1 MTIRPLPVALDP
13 RPGQDIDSYLVTLAA
28 VNGIASRDMTHLVSD
43 AASVTL
49 RNTRSSPTRHAPD
62 PAIMS
67 AINLL
72 TGQPEPRLRAMSL
85 LRYAP
90 SSQVGPG
97 TLLPWKPRVGCHIC
111 PRCIAEQPTVRPLWW
126 HVPHATICPWY
137 HCLLHQTCP
146 HCHQRFRINT
156 TPALPDD
163 LQRCDNRYSGSGTTV
178 VTCDQPLADLTVMSV
193 SDDEIRAAAT
203 LFDATHAE
211 KIIMWGQPTRPH
223 DYLLNVYSLTV
234 LLTHLAA
241 AGAAEDRPWTPAVH
255 QQQNGRGTA
264 RQRLSQSP
272 LHDVAARSRVLT
284 ESVGILDHA
293 EPDSA
298 ADYLAAHLHRIP
310 SDKAGP
316 LAWIAGHTHLTKTTS
331 RLTIKAIAPKRTV
344 SFQLATLLPP
354 ISVPAHAVPQCIP
367 QHLYEQYFAD
377 TLGVLDTTGRVFVA
391 LCCARRL
398 PGVRSWEDAG
408 LILGID
414 AASAVR
420 IPMNVSPRMH
430 ISTTELVNRVAAVGN
445 HLDATTNYRRREAHV
460 TTLHETPELWYPRW
474 QKRFARH
481 GTPRTG
487 IANACEWHWQYY
499 ACGKPYAQPWT
510 HSWDSQRCYR
520 FHLWCRTL
528 GKQVRPVIKLPPQ
541 RTDSTTTT

>member
-13 RPGQDIDSYLVTLAA
+13 CPGQDIDSYLVTLAT
-28 VNGIASRDMTHLVSD
+28 VNGFASRDMAHLVSD

-72 TGQPEPRLRAMSL
+72 TGQPEPRIRAMTL

-90 SSQVGPG
+90 TSHVGPG
-97 TLLPWKPRVGCHIC
+97 TLLPWKPRVGSHIC

-126 HVPHATICPWY
+126 HVPHATICPKH

-146 HCHQRFRINT
+146 HCHQRLRTNT

-178 VTCDQPLADLTVMSV
+178 VTCNQPLTDLTVTSA
-193 SDDEIRAAAT
+193 SDDEIHAAAT

-211 KIIMWGQPTRPH
+211 TIMLWGQPTQPH

-241 AGAAEDRPWTPAVH
+241 AGAAEDHPWTPAVH

-272 LHDVAARSRVLT
+272 LHDVNARSRILT
-284 ESVGILDHA
+284 ESVSILDHA
-293 EPDSA
+293 DPDSA
-298 ADYLAAHLHRIP
+298 ADHLAAHLHQIP
-310 SDKAGP
+310 SDAAGP

-344 SFQLATLLPP
+344 SYQLATLLPP

-398 PGVRSWEDAG
+398 PGVRSWENAG

-430 ISTTELVNRVAAVGN
+430 ISPAELVNRVAAIGHN
-445 HLDATTNYRRREAHV
+445 LDAAINFRRREAHV
-460 TTLHETPELWYPRW
+460 TSLQQSTSVWYPRW
-474 QKRFARH
+474 QKRFQPCGSA
-481 GTPRTG
+481 RTG
-487 IANACEWHWQYY
+487 IDNACEWHWQFY
-499 ACGKPYAQPWT
+499 ANGLPFSQPWAVT
-510 HSWDSQRCYR
+510 WDNGRRYR
-520 FHLWCRTL
+520 FRIWCSNLKHTVAPIRTI
-528 GKQVRPVIKLPPQ
+528 R
-541 RTDSTTTT
+541 R